1 MKRVCLTLAFIAIL
15 NNVGRAAASDPKIL
29 PSVFARA
36 NSSYESGDFASAEKL
51 YRQILDAGV
60 ENGAVFYNLG
70 NTCFKQK
77 KIGAAIYYWEKARMM
92 LPHDA
97 DIRSNLELA
106 NLYVVDQIEKRPEPL
121 PIRWLRI
128 SAGFFTPD
136 QESWLLLGLFLA
148 ANLLMAVFILARRPS
163 VALKALL
170 SAGLAGAL
178 ALMCAASLAWKIYDS
193 RHTTRGVVV
202 AEKIEIRSGP
212 GTENV
217 TVFTI
222 HEGIILRVHSQVS
235 GWYQV
240 SLSNGWS
247 GWLPSNTVWLL

>member
-1 MKRVCLTLAFIAIL
+1 MKQVCLTLAFIAIL

-128 SAGFFTPD
+128 SAGFFTVD

-148 ANLLMAVFILARRPS
+148 ANLLMSVFILARRPS

-170 SAGLAGAL
+170 SAVPIHNPLLRDKKLRIRLEGDVADPSNPPTGCYFHPRCRYAKDN
-178 ALMCAASLAWKIYDS
+178 CASEEPSPRLIDEEHWVACHYSEELDL
-193 RHTTRGVVV
+193 RGVV
-202 AEKIEIRSGP
+202 
-212 GTENV
+212 
-217 TVFTI
+217 
-222 HEGIILRVHSQVS
+222 Q
-235 GWYQV
+235 
-240 SLSNGWS
+240 
-247 GWLPSNTVWLL
+247 